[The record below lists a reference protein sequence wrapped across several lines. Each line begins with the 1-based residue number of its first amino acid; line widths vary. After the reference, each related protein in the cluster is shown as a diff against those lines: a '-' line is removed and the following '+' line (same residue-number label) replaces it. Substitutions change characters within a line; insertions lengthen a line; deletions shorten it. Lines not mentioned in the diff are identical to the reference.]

1 MLRLE
6 EQYKTKTILPAQ
18 KLGRCTRRLLHNYAI
33 SAPCEVK
40 KYDMAKNMTQA
51 RLAEAYMF
59 IDTTEPNEKEEEQ
72 SLGRELEP

>member
-1 MLRLE
+1 MGVAHGVYCMVMYL
-6 EQYKTKTILPAQ
+6 Q
-18 KLGRCTRRLLHNYAI
+18 LHGHDHAI

-51 RLAEAYMF
+51 RLSEAYMF

-72 SLGRELEP
+72 SLGRELES